1 MTGDIYLAGLWYNS
15 LPHALLWRVL
25 DATLVT
31 RPTSYRAPS
40 WSWALIDGR
49 ILPNST
55 ETAMDGSQLCLEI
68 LGSDVD
74 LVSEDPTG
82 QVQAGSLQARGLMK
96 RASLCNSSY
105 SLNLVEERLG
115 IDDKIRKRS
124 LRTSDFSFFPD
135 TREITSDL
143 GSRDIY
149 WLLIQSQ
156 CLTLDGLVLC
166 SRNDPNC
173 FPRLGVF
180 HAAGVEACTALK
192 YSLRPSAQ
200 YNIEVPQEWHTDE
213 SLVNQFSGSHR
224 EQRASAVNIRYR
236 PDKHAP
242 RNIRNLE
249 IQTARPDM
257 FTRDKYNPYRYP
269 RLDTG
274 PWKLSNTRLQ
284 GSWDTVGRSWTKDI
298 GSTIQGTSS
307 ADIPWT
313 PVSNLPSHQSVSSRR
328 SKTKAVHAMHHAKMT
343 DPWSIY
349 LLDPAHIH
357 AQYQKLEPRT
367 VVLVWRVSRIWEAKT
382 VTGRSWDSLKWN
394 HSSST
399 TSFKLKGRSL
409 FVYVNSLFLLL
420 LIIILSLRTIF
431 IFPFS
436 FFLSVLE
443 G

>member
-149 WLLIQSQ
+149 
-156 CLTLDGLVLC
+156 
-166 SRNDPNC
+166 
-173 FPRLGVF
+173 
-180 HAAGVEACTALK
+180 
-192 YSLRPSAQ
+192 
-200 YNIEVPQEWHTDE
+200 
-213 SLVNQFSGSHR
+213 
-224 EQRASAVNIRYR
+224 
-236 PDKHAP
+236 
-242 RNIRNLE
+242 
-249 IQTARPDM
+249 
-257 FTRDKYNPYRYP
+257 
-269 RLDTG
+269 
-274 PWKLSNTRLQ
+274 
-284 GSWDTVGRSWTKDI
+284 
-298 GSTIQGTSS
+298 
-307 ADIPWT
+307 
-313 PVSNLPSHQSVSSRR
+313 
-328 SKTKAVHAMHHAKMT
+328 
-343 DPWSIY
+343 
-349 LLDPAHIH
+349 
-357 AQYQKLEPRT
+357 
-367 VVLVWRVSRIWEAKT
+367 
-382 VTGRSWDSLKWN
+382 
-394 HSSST
+394 
-399 TSFKLKGRSL
+399 
-409 FVYVNSLFLLL
+409 
-420 LIIILSLRTIF
+420 
-431 IFPFS
+431 
-436 FFLSVLE
+436 
-443 G
+443 